1 MRRLKKKLPL
11 SLAVNGEPVEW
22 EVEPHWTLLRFIRD
36 ELKLKGA
43 KEGCGEGECGTCV
56 VILDGRAVNACL
68 LLALQARGGALWTI
82 EGLGTPEHLH
92 PLQQAFIQRGG
103 IQCGICTPGMIMAA
117 KALLDRNPRP
127 TREEIKVG
135 ISGNLCRCTGY
146 VKIVDAVEA
155 AARGEFGPL

>member
-1 MRRLKKKLPL
+1 MRRLKKKRPL
-11 SLAVNGEPVEW
+11 ALTVNGEPVEW

-68 LLALQARGGALWTI
+68 LLALQARGGELWTI
-82 EGLGTPEHLH
+82 EGLGTPERLH
-92 PLQQAFIQRGG
+92 PLQQAFIERGG

-117 KALLDRNPRP
+117 KALLDRNPTP

-155 AARGEFGPL
+155 VAHGEFGPS